1 MAFEVKQRIPADL
14 NAAIATTI
22 ELESYLSHNTIVSS
36 IKGEESTEIGQ
47 IGAVSVSN
55 DKLVTLVEK
64 LTYRLEKLEVGRS
77 EGIGKQ
83 FTRRG
88 CQENDGAR
96 QGWRENELYT
106 PTYRGIICWNCG
118 KRGYIARLRKSSTKK
133 YYKLVAPCMR
143 SRV

>member
-1 MAFEVKQRIPADL
+1 MAFEVKQRIPANL
-14 NAAIATTI
+14 NAAIAPTI
-22 ELESYLSHNTIVSS
+22 ELETYLSHNAIVSS

-55 DKLVTLVEK
+55 GKLVTLVEK

-77 EGIGKQ
+77 KGIGKQ

-106 PTYRGIICWNCG
+106 TYRGIICWNCG

-133 YYKLVAPCMR
+133 HQKLVSPCMR